1 MTAQACVLNIC
12 RYIASVV
19 PVTDSDHL
27 TNDNT
32 NDIDTLR
39 PRAQAAGLHIA
50 VSLLAHHFALP
61 KSNGI
66 QQLCIDISSFQGDEL
81 SHQVLS
87 SNAAGHITQEVAAS
101 LVAVVDTA
109 GAASWSDNNA
119 QSSLN
124 PRSFITHVVHQ
135 FIHAASILHLQQVP
149 HSQSHGSSTS
159 SLQQPEADHSCN
171 QATNHQLAFM
181 SDVCG
186 RFCRRGYS
194 TAVAQALW
202 QCMPTTPEQQ
212 HHSGHQPQ
220 QQALQQQLQQPP
232 PQHEAEPEH
241 DQQQQQQQPFE
252 PSQQDKDIEACQ
264 TPAAPPALMPP
275 TCGSQQAVCCIIS
288 AIQDAAALDKLLP
301 ALLQQAA
308 AEGQADDRVVG
319 VMQCIVQP
327 LWCRGTVR

>member
-1 MTAQACVLNIC
+1 MLNIC

-27 TNDNT
+27 TDDHT

-39 PRAQAAGLHIA
+39 PRAQAAGSDLA

-61 KSNGI
+61 ESTGI
-66 QQLCIDISSFQGDEL
+66 QKLCTDISSFQGAEL
-81 SHQVLS
+81 SHQILS

-101 LVAVVDTA
+101 LVAIVDTA

-135 FIHAASILHLQQVP
+135 FIHAASILHQQVP
-149 HSQSHGSSTS
+149 HSQLHGSSTS
-159 SLQQPEADHSCN
+159 SLQQPEAAQSCN
-171 QATNHQLAFM
+171 QARNHQLAFM
-181 SDVCG
+181 ADVCG

-194 TAVAQALW
+194 IAVAQALW

-212 HHSGHQPQ
+212 HHSEHQPQ
-220 QQALQQQLQQPP
+220 QQALQQQPKQPQ

-241 DQQQQQQQPFE
+241 EQQRQQQQQPFE
-252 PSQQDKDIEACQ
+252 PPKQDKDIEACH
-264 TPAAPPALMPP
+264 TPAAPAALLPP
-275 TCGSQQAVCCIIS
+275 TCGSQQAVCCIVN

-308 AEGQADDRVVG
+308 AEGHADDRVVG